1 MTFESWMDRVNSKMI
16 VTTGFD
22 CDSWPDQNY
31 YDMWEAGDTPG
42 EAVYAAIENEY
53 GHEGLVAFG
62 LEEE

>member
-42 EAVYAAIENEY
+42 EAVYAAIENE
-53 GHEGLVAFG
+53 
-62 LEEE
+62 